1 MFEVARRCLNRS
13 IKEKTRRRSN
23 MTQRTEP
30 GEFVDEGAVV
40 LTDPADERDFLD
52 NGVSVSFDRF
62 DDDEEDSDA

>member
-1 MFEVARRCLNRS
+1 
-13 IKEKTRRRSN
+13 